1 MSVNNLT
8 YSLSGEHLTE
18 QFEACRLVAYDD
30 ARPTYLLKP
39 GDRVLGTLS
48 IGYGHTGPDVYIGQT
63 ITQGEADALLFKD
76 IAGAAAFVNAEVKI
90 VLTQD
95 EFDALVDFVFNAGTG
110 NFGRS
115 TLLADLNAGKFAEAA
130 QQFDLWDRSAG
141 KVLAGLLRRRQSE
154 TQLFETT

>member
-8 YSLSGEHLTE
+8 YSQSGEHLTE
-18 QFEACRLVAYDD
+18 EFETCRLVAYDD
-30 ARPTYLLKP
+30 VRPNYVLKV
-39 GDRVLGTLS
+39 GDRVLGTLT
-48 IGYGHTGPDVYIGQT
+48 IGWGHTGPDVYIGQT
-63 ITQGEADALLFKD
+63 ITQAEAGALLLKD
-76 IAGAAAFVNAEVKI
+76 VAAAEAFVNAEVK
-90 VLTQD
+90 VLLTQD

-141 KVLAGLLRRRQSE
+141 KVLAGLLRRRQAE
-154 TQLFETT
+154 AQLFESA